1 MVVIGVLAIIACFL
15 LSMIWTENRHNRKYA
30 EEKKKHD
37 EDVTDI
43 FVKIGDQFAHHG
55 FVFEHKFKG
64 GEHSGRTL
72 RTDPGV
78 VISFSSS
85 IRGCYRVD
93 FQRNDSDDDISP
105 SIREARDTT
114 HSEIVERLTDP
125 STNFK
130 HWFIKD
136 IFELKRTGI
145 EQVVTDLVGLQQKYD
160 EIWSDLEACR
170 IQERL
175 AGFLNLYERE
185 YDRYMQAIYLTIDR
199 HFPTEKKET
208 KTAS

>member
-1 MVVIGVLAIIACFL
+1 MSSETMVVIGVLAIIACFL

-114 HSEIVERLTDP
+114 HSEIVE
-125 STNFK
+125 
-130 HWFIKD
+130 
-136 IFELKRTGI
+136 LKRTGI